1 MVNASIYF
9 KTGWHHDKEVLVR
22 PQGQKVFK
30 CAHAILIRKQF
41 ILTPG
46 IKLAFRE

>member
-9 KTGWHHDKEVLVR
+9 KTGCPHDKEELVR

-30 CAHAILIRKQF
+30 CAHAVLIRTQF

-46 IKLAFRE
+46 VKLAFRE